1 MGAIHA
7 GSFGWTGMKMTA
19 QHGFRDS
26 ASLDKK
32 GPHWLG
38 SFCMPLGSK
47 HCRSA
52 FALYCALYRHLS
64 SVLVLSRS
72 FSRYQFLVSRRLG
85 RLFMLM
91 SE

>member
-38 SFCMPLGSK
+38 SFACHWG
-47 HCRSA
+47 RSIVG
-52 FALYCALYRHLS
+52 ALLRCIAP
-64 SVLVLSRS
+64 
-72 FSRYQFLVSRRLG
+72 FIAIF
-85 RLFMLM
+85 RLF
-91 SE
+91 SS